1 MKANEYRERSV
12 DDLNKEIVALKEQ
25 LFRLRFQHATKQLEN
40 TAELSSVKRNLARVN
55 TILREREL
63 AAANKK

>member
-1 MKANEYRERSV
+1 MKAKEYRERSV
-12 DDLNKEIVALKEQ
+12 EDLKNEIIALKEQ

-40 TAELSSVKRNLARVN
+40 TAELSKVKRNLARVN

-63 AAANKK
+63 EAANKK

>member
-1 MKANEYRERSV
+1 MKAKQYRERSNEE
-12 DDLNKEIVALKEQ
+12 LQSEIRQLKEQ

-40 TAELSSVKRNLARVN
+40 TSELRNVRRDLARVN

-63 AAANKK
+63 AKSR

>member
-12 DDLNKEIVALKEQ
+12 EDLQKEITALKEQ

-40 TAELSSVKRNLARVN
+40 TAELSKVKRNLARVN

-63 AAANKK
+63 VAANKK